1 MPRNPALITPS
12 VIQWAREKS
21 HYSIE
26 VASKKLGVS
35 PKKIREWEGGT
46 SRPSMT
52 QARKMALT
60 YRRPLAAF
68 YLPNPPKDFPLLK
81 DFRTVEGQPVQYSS
95 ALIFLMRQFQERQAW
110 LTEYLKNQGQ
120 EELDFIGS
128 GSLSSSPKALSK
140 KIIDTLW
147 DSQKTY
153 SQIREKKRTTKEL
166 LKSWFIQCEQKGVF
180 ISRTSNLNS
189 HNVIPVEE
197 ARGFV
202 ISDKYAPFIFINS
215 GDSEPA
221 QLFTLLHELAHLW
234 LDMSGVPDHFPISY
248 KARKSSVEFFC
259 NQIAAEIL
267 MPEEKIKAFSKMT
280 NIEKIKN
287 LVTEQSKKF
296 LVSRLAFLVRLK
308 SFSLLSQSDF
318 KKLKEFYTKEYK
330 DYRKKQKQ
338 KMKESKAGP
347 NSNVLKIYANGESFT
362 KIVAYSYKEGLIS
375 GREASGLLDM
385 KLNRM
390 EKIIPMLG

>member
-35 PKKIREWEGGT
+35 PQKLREWEGGT

-147 DSQKTY
+147 GSQKTY
-153 SQIREKKRTTKEL
+153 SQIREKKRT
-166 LKSWFIQCEQKGVF
+166 S
-180 ISRTSNLNS
+180 
-189 HNVIPVEE
+189 
-197 ARGFV
+197 
-202 ISDKYAPFIFINS
+202 
-215 GDSEPA
+215 
-221 QLFTLLHELAHLW
+221 
-234 LDMSGVPDHFPISY
+234 
-248 KARKSSVEFFC
+248 
-259 NQIAAEIL
+259 
-267 MPEEKIKAFSKMT
+267 
-280 NIEKIKN
+280 
-287 LVTEQSKKF
+287 
-296 LVSRLAFLVRLK
+296 
-308 SFSLLSQSDF
+308 
-318 KKLKEFYTKEYK
+318 
-330 DYRKKQKQ
+330 
-338 KMKESKAGP
+338 
-347 NSNVLKIYANGESFT
+347 
-362 KIVAYSYKEGLIS
+362 
-375 GREASGLLDM
+375 
-385 KLNRM
+385 
-390 EKIIPMLG
+390 